1 MFKSET
7 IYRLISLTICLHF
20 ASHCNAQS
28 NNYWYFPYKNAI
40 KFGSY
45 PPSIILN
52 SQLVTAR
59 WVGGDGCGTMTDNN
73 GNLLYYNNGDSVW
86 NRNNVAMPNGYDLCT
101 ADISGYSSLSIP
113 FINDTNRYYIF
124 QSAGYFATN
133 PPPNFY
139 NMNIINMSLNG
150 GLGDVEVKNDILYY
164 NSSDRLT
171 ATKAANGLDYWL
183 ITHPQLGNAWKVFKI
198 NCLGIDRLNP
208 VLSNA
213 GTALT
218 NADYATDYATLKISA
233 DGKLLATNFI
243 DRGYIELYQFNNA
256 TGTITNP
263 VKIIGQQIRTRT
275 FEFSPDSKQL
285 YLFSDNPAPSLLAA
299 LNQYDV
305 SVYDSTI
312 IANSRVSI
320 AQGVNLFSTS
330 GQMQTAIDNRIYIAT
345 FDTYLHI
352 IEKPNVRGAG
362 CNFLYNGLPITNQS
376 FSLPYSVPG
385 ANTNPNVQI
394 TYTVAPDCRTV
405 TFTGKTYIKGNNLTF
420 KWKWGEPPPVAGTP
434 LDSAT
439 QVVASQGDTTYT
451 TIVHTYPPG
460 QDTFFVNLTVS
471 SDTLCGTGRAGIK
484 VVVKPPKPT
493 ANFGF
498 AVTCNNL
505 TVAFTDSSLL
515 NTNPSITHQYAWKPA
530 LAPPAAYIN
539 YSTQPNHSFTFAA
552 YDSFDVRLIVTS
564 ALACVAKDTIVK
576 RIVLKAKPIAGCS
589 AITTCGSLQASFT
602 SSATVTPGTL
612 TQQQYYVGNTLIGTG
627 ASFTY
632 SFAAYGNYTVKQVVK
647 SNFNCISDTFLLP
660 VIIKD
665 KPQVSLLTARDSVC
679 NNISFTITANATVNA
694 STITSYVWLK
704 DNVVLANNTNTLT
717 EANPTGTYV
726 YKLIATSAEGC
737 PSDTAVKTIT
747 VVSKPTATINAVN
760 NCGSKSIAITAS
772 AVVINDAVTN
782 HYINYGDGNTSV
794 VDPNNTTYTYANYGT
809 YNLKYVA
816 KSSVGCESDTAYQTI
831 VVKDKPLVN
840 FTSPSRDSV
849 CNGGSYT
856 ITANATVNATT
867 INSFVWLKN
876 NVVLANNTNTL
887 TETNPT
893 GTYVYKLV
901 ATSAQGCPSDTAVK
915 IITVV
920 SKPTVTVNATNNCGS
935 KQIAITSSAAVVN
948 DNITNHFISYGDG
961 NTSNGN
967 PNNTSYS
974 YASYGTY
981 NIKYVVQSSIG
992 CASDT
997 AYQTIDVKDKPVVSI
1012 SYGNNACTNTNYVLT
1027 GNASVNAASISSYR
1041 WFKNGIL
1048 LPGNSST
1055 LTENNPAGSYTY
1067 KLVVSSNQGCISDT
1081 AVQVVLVDNR
1091 PTAIFTANNDCVGKT
1106 ITIAN
1111 NSIPN
1116 NPTVSYL
1123 WTTSDG
1129 QTSTDMVPAFVFNSS
1144 GTKTI
1149 LLKVSSPNGS
1159 CVDNSSQTIT
1169 IDAYPIAAFDIVEA
1183 CLGKPL
1189 LINNNST
1196 GTIASYAWQTTNA
1209 QQSNAVIPQFIFD
1222 TAGNYS
1228 IKLDVATAN
1237 NCSAT
1242 LTKSTPIQPVKLFIS
1257 PAIDTNVNVNQ
1268 PVQLSISGAATYSWL
1283 PFNNLSNAASSNP
1296 IFRSAVTGI
1305 FPLTV
1310 NATTAQGC
1318 KASATTIIKVFSA
1331 GEYLFIPNAFTPDG
1345 NGLNDY
1351 FNFTCSGLQ
1360 SLSFFRVYNRYG
1372 QTVYQQNN
1380 CNNIGWDGTFKGTK
1394 QPGGAYVYNW
1404 QGVAFNGQTVSG
1416 GGSVILVR

>member
-1 MFKSET
+1 LFNFKAT
-7 IYRLISLTICLHF
+7 YCLISLTICLHC
-20 ASHCNAQS
+20 ATRCNGQA
-28 NNYWYFPYKNAI
+28 NNYWYFPIKNAI
-40 KFGSY
+40 KFDNY
-45 PPSIILN
+45 PPTIINN
-52 SQLVTAR
+52 SQLVLGN
-59 WVGGDGCGTMTDNN
+59 WNGGEGCGTMTDNN

-86 NRNNVAMPNGYDLCT
+86 NRNNVAMPNGFDLCT
-101 ADISGYSSLSIP
+101 AATSGYSSLSIP
-113 FINDTNRYYIF
+113 FVNDTNRYYIF
-124 QSAGYFATN
+124 QSAGYFATAV
-133 PPPNFY
+133 PPNFY
-139 NMNIINMSLNG
+139 NLNVVNMSLNG
-150 GLGDVEVKNDILYY
+150 GLGDVEIKNDVLYY
-164 NSSDRLT
+164 GSSDRLT
-171 ATKAANGLDYWL
+171 ATKASNGIDYWL
-183 ITHPQLGNAWKVFKI
+183 ITHVQLGNTWKVFKI
-198 NCLGIDRLNP
+198 NCSGVDRNNP
-208 VLSNA
+208 VLSSIGSVLNSF
-213 GTALT
+213 
-218 NADYATDYATLKISA
+218 DYFTDYPTLKISA
-233 DGKLLATNFI
+233 DGKLLATNFV

-256 TGTITNP
+256 TGVIGNP
-263 VKIIGQQIRTRT
+263 IKIIGEQIRTRT

-285 YLFSDNPAPSLLAA
+285 YLFSDNPLPSLLGA

-312 IANSRVSI
+312 ISNSRVSI
-320 AQGVNLFSTS
+320 AQGINFLYTS
-330 GQMQTAIDNRIYIAT
+330 GQMQTAIDNRIYIST
-345 FDTYLHI
+345 LDNYLHI
-352 IEKPNVRGAG
+352 IEKPNIRGIG
-362 CNFLYNGLPITNQS
+362 CNFLLNGLPITNQS
-376 FSLPYSVPG
+376 WSLPYSVPSTTT
-385 ANTNPNVQI
+385 AQNVQI
-394 TYTVAPDCRTV
+394 SYIVAPDCRTV

-439 QVVASQGDTTYT
+439 QVVASMGDTTYT

-460 QDTFFVNLTVS
+460 QDTFFVNLTVT

-498 AVTCNNL
+498 AAACNNL

-515 NTNPSITHQYAWKPA
+515 NSNPSITYQYAWKPA
-530 LAPPAAYIN
+530 LAPPAAYTN
-539 YSTQPNHSFTFAA
+539 YSTLPNHSFTFAA

-564 ALACVAKDTIVK
+564 ALGCVPKDTVVK
-576 RIVLKAKPIAGCS
+576 RIVLKAKPVAGCS
-589 AITTCGSLQASFT
+589 ALITCGSLQVNFT

-612 TQQQYYVGNTLIGTG
+612 TQQEYYVGNTLIGTG
-627 ASFTY
+627 ASFVY

-665 KPQVSLLTARDSVC
+665 KPQVSILTARDSVC
-679 NNISFTITANATVNA
+679 NNSSYTITANATVNA

-704 DNVVLANNTNTLT
+704 DNVVLANNASTLT
-717 EANPTGTYV
+717 DANPTGIYT
-726 YKLIATSAEGC
+726 YKLVATSAEGC

-772 AVVINDAVTN
+772 GLVINDAITN
-782 HYINYGDGNTSV
+782 HYINYGDGNISFA
-794 VDPNNTTYTYANYGT
+794 DPNNTTYTYANYGT

-816 KSSVGCESDTAYQTI
+816 KSSVGCESDTAYTTI
-831 VVKDKPLVN
+831 VVKDKPVVSLV
-840 FTSPSRDSV
+840 TPRDSV
-849 CNGGSYT
+849 CNNSSYT
-856 ITANATVNATT
+856 ITANTTVNATT
-867 INSFVWLKN
+867 ISSYVWLKN
-876 NVVLANNTNTL
+876 NVVLANNTNTI

-893 GTYVYKLV
+893 GIYTYKLV

-915 IITVV
+915 TITVV
-920 SKPTVTVNATNNCGS
+920 SKPTSGLNAVNNCGS
-935 KQIAITSSAAVVN
+935 KQISITSTAAVIN

-981 NIKYVVQSSIG
+981 IIKYVVQSSIG

-997 AYQTIDVKDKPVVSI
+997 TYQTIDVKDKPVVSI

-1041 WFKNGIL
+1041 WFKNGVL
-1048 LPGNSST
+1048 LPFNSST

-1067 KLVVSSNQGCISDT
+1067 KLVVSSSQSCISDT
-1081 AVQVVLVDNR
+1081 AVQLVLVDNK
-1091 PTAIFTANNDCVGKT
+1091 PTATFTAGSTCVGKPVS
-1106 ITIAN
+1106 IAN

-1116 NPTVSYL
+1116 NPTVTYL
-1123 WTTSDG
+1123 WNTSDG
-1129 QTSTDMVPAFVFNSS
+1129 QTSNAAVPSFVFNSS
-1144 GTKTI
+1144 GTKSI
-1149 LLKVSSPNGS
+1149 LLKVISPNGS
-1159 CVDNSSQTIT
+1159 CVANTSQTIT
-1169 IDAYPIAAFDIVEA
+1169 VDAYPIAAFDIVEA

-1189 LINNNST
+1189 QINNNST
-1196 GTIASYAWQTTNA
+1196 GTIASYAWQTSNA
-1209 QQSNAVIPQFIFD
+1209 QQSSSMVPTFIFD

-1242 LTKSTPIQPVKLFIS
+1242 FTKSTSIQPVQLVVR
-1257 PAIDTNVNVNQ
+1257 PAVDTNVNVNQ

-1283 PFNNLSNAASSNP
+1283 PFNNLSNAGSSNP

-1318 KASATTIIKVFSA
+1318 KATATLTIKVFSA

-1345 NGLNDY
+1345 NGLNDK

-1360 SLSFFRVYNRYG
+1360 SLTFFRVYNRYG

-1380 CNNIGWDGTFKGTK
+1380 CNNIGWDGTFSSKAQTA
-1394 QPGGAYVYNW
+1394 GAYVYYW

-1416 GGSVILVR
+1416 NGTVLLVR